1 MKNTDNLNDLDL
13 SEEIVY
19 MKGFVNIN
27 KPLGMTSSDVVVKV
41 RGILRR
47 ASGEKQK
54 VGHLGTL
61 DPQGSGVLPIAV
73 GTATRLFDFMQEKRK
88 VYQATFVFGKETDT
102 LDGVGKVVATS
113 DILPQKEQ
121 IEAFVT
127 TYHGKID
134 QVPPQYSAKSVD
146 GRRAYDLA
154 RQGVAVEL
162 APKRVN
168 IEYVKLLDS
177 SNGVAHLKKGD
188 YTLQDNEYAFEI
200 ACSSGTYIR
209 SIARDVAYALKTVGY
224 MSSIDRVQ
232 SGNFR
237 LDDAVTLEEFEK
249 EPLRYLKSVDSV
261 LCDNECYDLQEEFSA
276 KVLNGVKL
284 PFDDM
289 PAGDFLVK
297 YQGEI
302 IAIGE
307 NQDGLLRLKTRL

>member
-1 MKNTDNLNDLDL
+1 
-13 SEEIVY
+13 

-27 KPLGMTSSDVVVKV
+27 KTLGMTSSDVVVKV

-73 GTATRLFDFMQEKRK
+73 GTATRLFDFMQEKTK

-102 LDGVGKVVATS
+102 LDGAGKVVETS
-113 DILPQKEQ
+113 DILPTKEQ
-121 IEAFVT
+121 IEAFVA

-134 QVPPQYSAKSVD
+134 QIPPQYSAKSVD
-146 GRRAYDLA
+146 GKRAYDLA
-154 RQGVAVEL
+154 REGKTVNL
-162 APKRVN
+162 TPKRVN
-168 IEYVKLLDS
+168 IIYVKLIEAV
-177 SNGVAHLKKGD
+177 NRVAHLANGN
-188 YTLQDNEYAFEI
+188 YALSENEYAFEI

-209 SIARDVAYALKTVGY
+209 SIARDVAHALGTVGY
-224 MSSIDRVQ
+224 MSSINRIR
-232 SGNFR
+232 SGNFC

-249 EPLRYLKSVDSV
+249 YPLRYLKNISDV
-261 LCDNECYDLQEEFSA
+261 LCDCDCFDLDELFA
-276 KVLNGVKL
+276 KKVLNGVKL

-289 PAGDFLVK
+289 PSGLFLVK
-297 YQGEI
+297 LKDDI
-302 IAIGE
+302 VAIGE

>member
-1 MKNTDNLNDLDL
+1 
-13 SEEIVY
+13 

-73 GTATRLFDFMQEKRK
+73 GTATRLFDFMQEKTK

-102 LDGVGKVVATS
+102 LDGAGKVVSTS
-113 DILPQKEQ
+113 DILPTKEQ
-121 IEAFVT
+121 ISAFVSS
-127 TYHGKID
+127 YCGEID
-134 QVPPQYSAKSVD
+134 QIPPQYSAKSVD
-146 GRRAYDLA
+146 GKRAYDLA
-154 RQGVAVEL
+154 REGKTVNL
-162 APKRVN
+162 SPKHVN
-168 IEYVKLLDS
+168 IIYVKLIEAVD
-177 SNGVAHLKKGD
+177 GVAHLANGN
-188 YTLQDNEYAFEI
+188 YALSENEYAFEI

-209 SIARDVAYALKTVGY
+209 SIARDVAHALGTVGY
-224 MSSIDRVQ
+224 MSSINRIQ
-232 SGNFR
+232 SGNF
-237 LDDAVTLEEFEK
+237 LFEDAATLEEFEK
-249 EPLRYLKSVDSV
+249 EPFRYLKNISDV
-261 LCDNECYDLQEEFSA
+261 LCDCDSFGLDEQFA
-276 KVLNGVKL
+276 KKVLNGVKL

-289 PAGDFLVK
+289 PIGDFLVK

>member
-1 MKNTDNLNDLDL
+1 
-13 SEEIVY
+13 

-73 GTATRLFDFMQEKRK
+73 GTATRLFDFMQEKTK

-102 LDGVGKVVATS
+102 LDGVGKVVETS
-113 DILPQKEQ
+113 DILPTKEQ
-121 IEAFVT
+121 ISAFVSS
-127 TYHGKID
+127 YCGEID
-134 QVPPQYSAKSVD
+134 QIPPQYSAKSVD
-146 GRRAYDLA
+146 GKRAYDLA

-168 IEYVKLLDS
+168 IEYVKLLDAP
-177 SNGVAHLKKGD
+177 NGVAHLKKGD
-188 YTLQDNEYAFEI
+188 YVLQDNEYAFEI

-209 SIARDVAYALKTVGY
+209 SIARDVAHALGTVGY
-224 MSSIDRVQ
+224 MSSINRIQ
-232 SGNFR
+232 SGNFVFE
-237 LDDAVTLEEFEK
+237 DAVTFEEFEK
-249 EPLRYLKSVDSV
+249 EPFRYLKSIDSV
-261 LCDNECYDLQEEFSA
+261 LCDYECYDLQEEFAA

-289 PAGDFLVK
+289 PSGLFLVK
-297 YQGEI
+297 LNGEI
-302 IAIGE
+302 VAIGE
-307 NQDGLLRLKTRL
+307 NEDGLLRLKTRL